1 MAAYRAGLREVL
13 LPKTNEKDLRGIPDE
28 VVNSMTF
35 TFVSTMDEIIHLA
48 LQPKPP
54 GTLADSAEPH
64 GDVPAQNAVG
74 DSSTAS
80 INRSETAGAATR

>member
-1 MAAYRAGLREVL
+1 
-13 LPKTNEKDLRGIPDE
+13 
-28 VVNSMTF
+28 MTF
-35 TFVSTMDEIIHLA
+35 TFVSTMDEIIQLA

-64 GDVPAQNAVG
+64 GDVPAKNAVG

-80 INRSETAGAATR
+80 INRSAPAAASTG